1 MTNAG
6 HLCCVTWP
14 DAVYTASRLLKCR
27 MHASCVTFSLTT
39 CLNFRIM
46 RIPRSFIVGLSLAC
60 VFLSAQ
66 ASYPAAE
73 WTYSQT
79 KALLSRREGFTR
91 TSTATCDVLE
101 CPPYSVVHEEAD
113 FEIRRYHNATWAET
127 EPLQDVSFM
136 KATYRG
142 FHRSVFPL
150 LLRALLNSSARVFL
164 IDWHS

>member
-1 MTNAG
+1 MG
-6 HLCCVTWP
+6 
-14 DAVYTASRLLKCR
+14 
-27 MHASCVTFSLTT
+27 
-39 CLNFRIM
+39 
-46 RIPRSFIVGLSLAC
+46 IPRSFIVGLLLAC

-79 KALLSRREGFTR
+79 KALLSRRERFTR

-101 CPPYSVVHEEAD
+101 CPPFSVVHEEAD

-127 EPLQDVSFM
+127 EPLQDVSFT
-136 KATYRG
+136 KATYNG

-150 LLRALLNSSARVFL
+150 PSRA
-164 IDWHS
+164 